1 MEWMSCVLYNV
12 AFVTNREQTQ
22 DMIDLR
28 LRIRGRRL
36 SRITTVHIW
45 SSAEVD
51 FKSVIH
57 VIAVVSLQVVEGVL
71 TSNDHGDSSLALTRA
86 PRSSTNFRSRGADE
100 VVHGVLLED
109 HHVQLRQ
116 R

>member
-1 MEWMSCVLYNV
+1 MEWMSCVLYNA

-36 SRITTVHIW
+36 SRITAVLGL
-45 SSAEVD
+45 SAKIDIENI
-51 FKSVIH
+51 IH
-57 VIAVVSLQVVEGVL
+57 VIAVVVLQVVEGVN
-71 TSNDHGDSSLALTRA
+71 TSHDHGDSSLALTRA

-116 R
+116 V

>member
-36 SRITTVHIW
+36 SRITAVLGL
-45 SSAEVD
+45 SAKIDIENI
-51 FKSVIH
+51 IH
-57 VIAVVSLQVVEGVL
+57 VIAVVVLQVVEGVH
-71 TSNDHGDSSLALTRA
+71 TSNDHGDSGLA
-86 PRSSTNFRSRGADE
+86 STLCNRVNARSRGADE

-116 R
+116 V

>member
-51 FKSVIH
+51 FENVVHI
-57 VIAVVSLQVVEGVL
+57 IAVVSLQVVEGVL
-71 TSNDHGDSSLALTRA
+71 TGNDHGDSGLASSLCNRV
-86 PRSSTNFRSRGADE
+86 NGRSRDADE

-116 R
+116 V